1 MTNTEKLIT
10 HIKTR
15 LAHESYTVLD
25 WELTMLDKMLK
36 ALPSYEEEKVYDII
50 CCEDEAPEIE
60 DQAMCRTF
68 ASDKFH
74 VGDEVRY
81 GCTNSKAI
89 VLYVGEESIA
99 VLESDNSIPTYALK
113 DIAWKRTGRNFP
125 AIENILNILKKT
137 EVNNAE

>member
-60 DQAMCRTF
+60 DPAMYRTF
-68 ASDKFH
+68 NSEKFH
-74 VGDEVRY
+74 VGDEVVDDGGYRGVVVGTEKGFY
-81 GCTNSKAI
+81 VVMKDGSTGEWDETND
-89 VLYVGEESIA
+89 G
-99 VLESDNSIPTYALK
+99 
-113 DIAWKRTGRNFP
+113 WKRTGRNFP
-125 AIENILNILKKT
+125 AIENILNILKKS
-137 EVNNAE
+137 EVNNA